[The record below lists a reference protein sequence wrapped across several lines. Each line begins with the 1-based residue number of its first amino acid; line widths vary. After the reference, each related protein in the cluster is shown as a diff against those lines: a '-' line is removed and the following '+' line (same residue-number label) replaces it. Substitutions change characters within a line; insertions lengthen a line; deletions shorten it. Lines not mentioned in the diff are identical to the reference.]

1 MKKCLDE
8 YCLTGVPLPQVPQEK
23 TFRELKTEGGIKS
36 FHQHNEFSD
45 IPKMLS
51 LMF

>member
-1 MKKCLDE
+1 MNIASLGCP
-8 YCLTGVPLPQVPQEK
+8 CHRCPPQEK